1 MKQEDTKQRILACA
15 LELFSE
21 RGYDA
26 VGVGEIAAAV
36 GIRAPSLYNHYP
48 SKRAIF
54 DAIVAETAARYE
66 RDTDRIHIHVQDVG
80 RDTPEF
86 AAITED
92 GLSARLRA
100 LFLYSLHDETVRRFR
115 RMMTIEQ
122 FRSLELAA
130 LYSGRYV
137 DRMVAYHAAMFRS
150 FAAQGVLRAADPE
163 ALALLYVSPV
173 ITLLGLCDR
182 QPEREPECLARLDA
196 HVRLFFR
203 TYHLSEAE

>member
-122 FRSLELAA
+122 FRSPELAA

-182 QPEREPECLARLDA
+182 QPEREAECLTRLDA

-203 TYHLSEAE
+203 TYHLSEAK